1 MSAAGSRIAVLRCW
15 FEGNSFCPV
24 PTGLDD
30 FRARE
35 WVAGAEAPAFY
46 RDTATEMGAVEAFAR
61 QQPDCR
67 IHWLQCAAAAPGG
80 SIAADDWQQL
90 QLSLLQPLRELL
102 ARERIDGVYFSLH
115 GAMVCDGELAPE
127 YTLLAAVRA
136 LIGDTLPLAASF
148 DMHAN
153 LAPEIAGLADIV
165 VGYKTYP
172 HIDMYDTGWQA
183 ISLLQQA
190 IRDGHK
196 PCSAIVPAGVL
207 LPSHAMTTASG
218 PMAELE
224 QLAAELRQLP
234 GVLDATPF
242 GGFAYADTPHC
253 GASASVCVAGDPLQ
267 ARRLADEL
275 AAHIRQRA
283 ARFRVRLLD
292 PQQGIAEAL
301 AWRAQHGGCVA
312 VLEPADNPMSGGI
325 GDTPALLAALLA
337 APPACETV
345 FCFIHD
351 PAVVRLA
358 CELGAGATLQVQL
371 GGRVS
376 SAYGAPVP
384 FRGTVERLCDGRFVN
399 EGPMERGLACDW
411 GRSVVLR
418 SGRIRVVV
426 TETCR
431 SPNDPAWCRMHGI
444 DLDTVGL
451 WCVKAKNHF
460 RAAFAARLARIID
473 TDSPGPAALDLTL
486 LPYRH
491 ASAARA

>member
-1 MSAAGSRIAVLRCW
+1 MTARIAVLRCW

-24 PTGLDD
+24 PTELDD

-61 QQPDCR
+61 QQPGCR

-80 SIAADDWQQL
+80 AISAAAWQAL
-90 QLSLLQPLRELL
+90 QQALLPPLRELL
-102 ARERIDGVYFSLH
+102 AHEQIDGVYFSLH

-127 YTLLAAVRA
+127 RFLLRAVRQ
-136 LIGDTLPLAASF
+136 LIGPDIPLAASF

-153 LAPEIAGLADIV
+153 LAPDIAQLADIV

-172 HIDMYDTGWQA
+172 HVDMHTTGHKVL
-183 ISLLQQA
+183 SLLYRA
-190 IRDGHK
+190 IRSGDMPRSVILPVGQ
-196 PCSAIVPAGVL
+196 L

-224 QLAAELRQLP
+224 QLAAALQQQS
-234 GVLDATPF
+234 GVLDVTPF
-242 GGFAYADTPHC
+242 GGFAYADSPYS
-253 GASASVCVAGDPLQ
+253 GASASVCVAGDSVQ
-267 ARRLADEL
+267 ARQLAATLADAMRE
-275 AAHIRQRA
+275 RA
-283 ARFRVRLLD
+283 PRFRISLPEPR
-292 PQQGIAEAL
+292 QGIAEAL
-301 AWRAQHGGCVA
+301 SWRREHGGCVA

-337 APPACETV
+337 ADLDCEAV

-351 PAVVRLA
+351 PAVVARAHAAGVGAALA
-358 CELGAGATLQVQL
+358 VML

-376 SAYGAPVP
+376 TDYGAPLP
-384 FRGTVERLCDGRFVN
+384 FAGTVERLCDGRFVN
-399 EGPMERGLACDW
+399 EGPMEQGLTCDW
-411 GRSVVLR
+411 GPSVVLR
-418 SGRIRVVV
+418 QGRIRVVV
-426 TETCR
+426 TASCR

-444 DLDTVGL
+444 DLAEIGL

-460 RAAFAARLARIID
+460 RAAFASQLGRIID
-473 TDSPGPAALDLTL
+473 TDSPGPAALNLAL

-491 ASAARA
+491 ATAQRG